1 MQKRAVVTGAAS
13 GIGLATA
20 KLLQQEGWHVIGL
33 DRHAPETGV
42 DDYVPVDLADI
53 ASIEAAIDALDGQI
67 DALCN
72 VAGLPPTA
80 GAVPTMQVNF
90 FGLRHLT
97 ERLLPKLA
105 DRASIVNVASLAGAG
120 WPQAIDRAV
129 RLISTGTLANAPA
142 VLSAEG
148 VTDENCYFVSKEC
161 VILWT
166 LQSWNRW
173 RDRGI
178 RMNAVS
184 PGPVMTP
191 IHKDFLATLGERAE
205 KDRERSERPAKPSE
219 IAPAIVFLCREESR
233 WIRATNLASDD
244 GLFAAALQDEFGF

>member
-1 MQKRAVVTGAAS
+1 MKKNVVVTGAAS

-20 KLLQQEGWHVIGL
+20 KLMQQEGWRVIGL
-33 DRHAPETGV
+33 DRRQPEAHV
-42 DDYVPVDLADI
+42 DAYVPVDLGDV
-53 ASIEAAIDALDGQI
+53 ASIEAAIEALDGPI

-80 GAVPTMQVNF
+80 GAMQTMQVNF

-97 ERLLPKLA
+97 EGLVPKFSNGA
-105 DRASIVNVASLAGAG
+105 AIVNVASLAGAG
-120 WPQAIDRAV
+120 WPRSVERAI
-129 RLISTGTLANAPA
+129 RLIEKGSLSNAQMITA
-142 VLSAEG
+142 AEG

-205 KDRERSERPAKPSE
+205 KDRDRSERPANPAE
-219 IAPAIVFLCREESR
+219 IAPAIAFLCRAESR
-233 WIRATNLASDD
+233 WIRATNLATDD
-244 GLFAAALQDEFGF
+244 GLYAAALQDEFGF